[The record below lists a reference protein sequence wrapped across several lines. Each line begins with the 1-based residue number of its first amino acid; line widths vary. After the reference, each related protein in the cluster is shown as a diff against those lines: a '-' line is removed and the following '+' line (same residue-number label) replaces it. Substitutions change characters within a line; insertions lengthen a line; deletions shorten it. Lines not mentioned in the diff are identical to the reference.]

1 MHIQVNTDRNIEGR
15 EALSA
20 HVNTVVTNALSHV
33 SEHVTRVEVH
43 LSDENGQKKS
53 DNDKRCMM
61 EARLGHIQPI
71 AVTHQTDNLDQAIR
85 GASDKLIRSIESHIG
100 KLRDQKL
107 RNTEQAVPGPAT
119 PEEE

>member
-1 MHIQVNTDRNIEGR
+1 MQVQVNTDKNIAGR
-15 EALSA
+15 EALARHVSA
-20 HVNTVVTNALSHV
+20 VLNSTLSHV

-43 LSDENGQKKS
+43 LSDENGHKKS

-61 EARLGHIQPI
+61 EARLEHTPPI

-85 GASDKLIRSIESHIG
+85 GASEKLIRSIESHLG

-107 RNTEQAVPGPAT
+107 RDSPQ
-119 PEEE
+119 PEIAPNPSEE